1 MSMFV
6 GRFKGSSRIIP
17 SPPTPTSRHDMSRKK
32 MHWRKYSFRNIH
44 HNLHLEMI
52 RPFRFDGCITSNIIK
67 NPTPDQPTLP
77 PLFSS
82 VWSGSRNQRVE
93 ASARFNP
100 WSSSSPSQRLGGH
113 VADTSVNPYF
123 WGSDSREQKTHQLLQ
138 ASVVLSATICHCYSD
153 HVLVPRCSSSFSVKA
168 SCTCPPA
175 SRKHGRT
182 NFEGIHH
189 TLKRQRT

>member
-77 PLFSS
+77 PHFQVSDPVPGTN
-82 VWSGSRNQRVE
+82 VWRLPPGSTLDPVPLHPNVWVDMLLTPPWTVIFEE
-93 ASARFNP
+93 ATR
-100 WSSSSPSQRLGGH
+100 GIK
-113 VADTSVNPYF
+113 
-123 WGSDSREQKTHQLLQ
+123 KTHQLLQ

-182 NFEGIHH
+182 KYEAI
-189 TLKRQRT
+189 Q